1 MADKRETDNRQ
12 GNEKYR
18 PDPARNVNASNVFTK
33 LETAPAYRQV
43 ADSVEQMITSGRLSP
58 GDWLPTE
65 SDLATQ
71 LGVNRST
78 VREGL
83 RALEH
88 GGLVK
93 RDGKRLKVAIP
104 HYMELASRASRA
116 LVMHQVTF
124 RELWEASEA
133 LETITAVLAV
143 SRIKEEGIR
152 ALETNIKEM
161 KSRLKDIDSVVS
173 LDIEFHDLLAEGADN
188 RALSLGR
195 EPVSLLFYPAGK
207 IILSRLQT
215 QQRILDAHQKIVSL
229 IRKRDEEAVR
239 TWMAR
244 HMADFKRG
252 WERAGLNMESAVDR
266 AA

>member
-1 MADKRETDNRQ
+1 VVQRFDNLTGLR
-12 GNEKYR
+12 R
-18 PDPARNVNASNVFTK
+18 VPASAVFHK
-33 LETAPAYRQV
+33 LDIAPAYRQV

-65 SDLATQ
+65 TDLAAQ

-143 SRIKEEGIR
+143 SRIGDEGIR
-152 ALETNIKEM
+152 ALDANVRQMRE
-161 KSRLKDIDSVVS
+161 RLDDVDSVVS
-173 LDIEFHDLLAEGADN
+173 LDIEFHDLLAESADN
-188 RALSLGR
+188 RALSLAR
-195 EPVSLLFYPAGK
+195 EPISLLFYPAGRV
-207 IILSRLQT
+207 ILSRLQT
-215 QQRILDAHQKIVSL
+215 QRRILDAHRRIL
-229 IRKRDEEAVR
+229 ALMRKRDTEAVR
-239 TWMAR
+239 TWMSR
-244 HMADFKRG
+244 HMADFRRG
-252 WERAGLNMESAVDR
+252 WARTGLNMESPVDS

>member
-1 MADKRETDNRQ
+1 MASPSPPNIVAA
-12 GNEKYR
+12 
-18 PDPARNVNASNVFTK
+18 PNVFAK
-33 LETAPAYRQV
+33 LDLAPAYQQV
-43 ADSVEQMITSGRLSP
+43 ADSVERMITAGKLSP

-65 SDLATQ
+65 SDLAIQ

-83 RALEH
+83 RVLEH

-104 HYMELASRASRA
+104 HYMELATRASRA

-124 RELWEASEA
+124 RELWEASEG
-133 LETITAVLAV
+133 LEVMTAVFAV
-143 SRIKEEGIR
+143 ERITDEGIR
-152 ALETNIKEM
+152 ALETNVKEM
-161 KSRLKDIDSVVS
+161 QARLKDIDSVVS

-188 RALSLGR
+188 RALSLAR
-195 EPVSLLFYPAGK
+195 EPISLLFYPAGK

-215 QQRILDAHQKIVSL
+215 QKRVLDAHRKILAL
-229 IRKRDEEAVR
+229 IRKRDSKGVR
-239 TWMAR
+239 EWMGR

-252 WERAGLNMESAVDR
+252 YDRTGISMDRPVDTAG
-266 AA
+266 

>member
-1 MADKRETDNRQ
+1 M
-12 GNEKYR
+12 
-18 PDPARNVNASNVFTK
+18 PAVNVFQK
-33 LETAPAYRQV
+33 LDIAPAYRQV
-43 ADSVEQMITSGRLSP
+43 ADSVETMITSGRLSP

-65 SDLATQ
+65 TDLATQ

-104 HYMELASRASRA
+104 HYMDLASRASRA

-143 SRIKEEGIR
+143 ERIGDEGIA
-152 ALETNIKEM
+152 ALETNVKEM
-161 KSRLKDIDSVVS
+161 QARIKDIDSVVS

-188 RALSLGR
+188 RALGLAR
-195 EPVSLLFYPAGK
+195 EPISLLFYPAGK
-207 IILSRLQT
+207 KILSRLHT
-215 QQRILDAHQKIVSL
+215 QKRILDAHRRILAL
-229 IRKRDEEAVR
+229 IRKRDVDGVR

-252 WERAGLNMESAVDR
+252 WSRPDSTSTAPSTPRGR
-266 AA
+266 AATRGLTGFRRRL

>member
-1 MADKRETDNRQ
+1 LSDNLIVALSRVWYNKATEHQ
-12 GNEKYR
+12 GV
-18 PDPARNVNASNVFTK
+18 DHMPAVNVFQK
-33 LETAPAYRQV
+33 LDIAPAYRQV
-43 ADSVEQMITSGRLSP
+43 ADSVEAMITSGRLSP

-65 SDLATQ
+65 TDLAAQ

-104 HYMELASRASRA
+104 HYMDLASRASRA

-143 SRIKEEGIR
+143 ERIGDEGIA
-152 ALETNIKEM
+152 ALETNVKEM
-161 KSRLKDIDSVVS
+161 QARIKDIDSVVS

-188 RALSLGR
+188 RALSLAR
-195 EPVSLLFYPAGK
+195 EPISLLFYPAGRK
-207 IILSRLQT
+207 ILSPVHT
-215 QQRILDAHQKIVSL
+215 QKRIL
-229 IRKRDEEAVR
+229 
-239 TWMAR
+239 
-244 HMADFKRG
+244 
-252 WERAGLNMESAVDR
+252 ERI
-266 AA
+266 AAFSR

>member
-1 MADKRETDNRQ
+1 MLQ
-12 GNEKYR
+12 GSYL
-18 PDPARNVNASNVFTK
+18 RNSLVQPKKIFQK
-33 LETAPAYRQV
+33 LVISPAYRQV
-43 ADSVEQMITSGRLSP
+43 SESVQQLITSGRLRP

-65 SDLATQ
+65 TDLATQ

-93 RDGKRLKVAIP
+93 RDGKRLKVAIT

-143 SRIKEEGIR
+143 ERISDEGIA
-152 ALETNIKEM
+152 ALETNVKEM
-161 KSRLKDIDSVVS
+161 QARLKDIDSVVS
-173 LDIEFHDLLAEGADN
+173 LDIEFHDL
-188 RALSLGR
+188 
-195 EPVSLLFYPAGK
+195 
-207 IILSRLQT
+207 
-215 QQRILDAHQKIVSL
+215 
-229 IRKRDEEAVR
+229 
-239 TWMAR
+239 
-244 HMADFKRG
+244 
-252 WERAGLNMESAVDR
+252 
-266 AA
+266 

>member
-1 MADKRETDNRQ
+1 MA
-12 GNEKYR
+12 
-18 PDPARNVNASNVFTK
+18 ASTVFQK
-33 LETAPAYRQV
+33 LDIAPAYRQV

-65 SDLATQ
+65 TDLATQ

-143 SRIKEEGIR
+143 ERISDEGIA
-152 ALETNIKEM
+152 ALETNVKEM
-161 KSRLKDIDSVVS
+161 QARLKDIDSVVS

-188 RALSLGR
+188 RALSLAR
-195 EPVSLLFYPAGK
+195 EPISLLFYPAGK
-207 IILSRLQT
+207 KILSRLHT
-215 QQRILDAHQKIVSL
+215 QKRILDAHRRILAL
-229 IRKRDEEAVR
+229 IRKRDVEAVR

-252 WERAGLNMESAVDR
+252 WARTGLDIDSAVDS
-266 AA
+266 AG

>member
-1 MADKRETDNRQ
+1 MST
-12 GNEKYR
+12 
-18 PDPARNVNASNVFTK
+18 PTVFAK
-33 LETAPAYRQV
+33 LDIAPAYRQV
-43 ADSVEQMITSGRLSP
+43 AESVEQMITSGMLSP

-65 SDLATQ
+65 TDLATQ

-104 HYMELASRASRA
+104 HYMDLASRASRA

-143 SRIKEEGIR
+143 ARIGDDGIR
-152 ALETNIKEM
+152 ALEHNIKEM
-161 KSRLKDIDSVVS
+161 KARLEDIDSVVS

-188 RALSLGR
+188 RALSLAR

-207 IILSRLQT
+207 IILSRVHT
-215 QQRILDAHQKIVSL
+215 QRRILDAHRKIVAL
-229 IRKRDEEAVR
+229 IRKRNEDAVR
-239 TWMAR
+239 VWMAR

-252 WERAGLNMESAVDR
+252 WERTGLNMESAVDR
-266 AA
+266 AV

>member
-1 MADKRETDNRQ
+1 MREAS
-12 GNEKYR
+12 
-18 PDPARNVNASNVFTK
+18 PVPAPAVFQK
-33 LETAPAYRQV
+33 LDIAPAYRQV
-43 ADSVEQMITSGRLSP
+43 ADAVEQMITSGRLSP

-65 SDLATQ
+65 ADLAAQ

-88 GGLVK
+88 GGLVR

-143 SRIKEEGIR
+143 ERISDEGIA
-152 ALETNIKEM
+152 ALDANVKEM
-161 KSRLKDIDSVVS
+161 HKRLADIDSVVS

-188 RALSLGR
+188 RALSLAR
-195 EPVSLLFYPAGK
+195 EPISLLFYPAGRK
-207 IILSRLQT
+207 ILSRLNT
-215 QQRILDAHQKIVSL
+215 QKRILDAHRRILAL
-229 IRKRDEEAVR
+229 IRRRDVEAVR

-244 HMADFKRG
+244 HMADFRRG
-252 WERAGLNMESAVDR
+252 WSRTGLDIDSAVDSGT
-266 AA
+266 

>member
-1 MADKRETDNRQ
+1 M
-12 GNEKYR
+12 
-18 PDPARNVNASNVFTK
+18 PAPAVFRK
-33 LETAPAYRQV
+33 LDIAPAYRQV
-43 ADSVEQMITSGRLSP
+43 ADSVERMITSGRLAP

-65 SDLATQ
+65 TDLATQ

-124 RELWEASEA
+124 RELWEASEG

-143 SRIKEEGIR
+143 ERISEEGID
-152 ALETNIKEM
+152 ALEANVREM
-161 KSRLKDIDSVVS
+161 KNRLNDIDSVVS

-188 RALSLGR
+188 RALSLAR
-195 EPVSLLFYPAGK
+195 EPISLLFYPAGK
-207 IILSRLQT
+207 KILSRLNT
-215 QQRILDAHQKIVSL
+215 QKRILDAHRRIL
-229 IRKRDEEAVR
+229 ALMRKRDVEGVR
-239 TWMAR
+239 AWMAR

-252 WERAGLNMESAVDR
+252 WAHTGLNIDSAVDSGS
-266 AA
+266 